1 MCFNS
6 VKSSSVIIHLDV
18 DERYYRLL
26 ILKKRLLEE
35 ERRASEF
42 CSENKKDFS
51 LKSNF
56 IWLVFVCLFVS
67 FFLKEIDLFFYL

>member
-42 CSENKKDFS
+42 CWRENKKDFS
-51 LKSNF
+51 L
-56 IWLVFVCLFVS
+56 
-67 FFLKEIDLFFYL
+67 